1 MSMPKA
7 MIKITVFGT
16 TICLRHCNSKIH
28 YETVEL
34 LRKMALQSINSDY
47 KALGNVRKSFVDNG
61 LYNSVTINHKKLEAY
76 AEQAVRLLMQDC
88 VIAVPT
94 DTVYGLAGAVQSEDA
109 VEKLYKIKGRDAAK
123 PIAIC
128 VSSISEVEKWADTS
142 ILPPA
147 LLQCILPG
155 PFTIVLKRSKALN
168 AKFNPGIPNVG
179 IRIPQDRF
187 IVEVVKKFGEPI
199 ALTSANSSGEQSAI
213 EVEEF
218 SHLWQ
223 YVDAV
228 FDAGKIPQ
236 EIRTG
241 STVVDLSEHGSFK
254 IIRAGVSCDA
264 LRHKLFQFKLLE
276 RN

>member
-1 MSMPKA
+1 
-7 MIKITVFGT
+7 
-16 TICLRHCNSKIH
+16 
-28 YETVEL
+28 
-34 LRKMALQSINSDY
+34 
-47 KALGNVRKSFVDNG
+47 
-61 LYNSVTINHKKLEAY
+61 
-76 AEQAVRLLMQDC
+76 MQDC

-109 VEKLYKIKGRDAAK
+109 VEKLYKIKRRDAAK

-128 VSSISEVEKWADTS
+128 VSSISKMEKWADTS

-147 LLQCILPG
+147 LLQCILRG
-155 PFTIVLKRSKALN
+155 PFTIVLKRSKTFN
-168 AKFNPGIPNVG
+168 AKFNTGIPNVG

-187 IVEVVKKFGEPI
+187 IVEVVKKFGERI
-199 ALTSANSSGEQSAI
+199 ALTSANSSGKQSAT

-228 FDAGKIPQ
+228 FDAGKNPQ

-241 STVVDLSEHGSFK
+241 STVVDLSGHGNFK
-254 IIRAGVSCDA
+254 IIRAGLLCDA
-264 LRHKLFQFKLLE
+264 LRPRDEAAASAASGCRRRIMATAPGRDRGGPPPPPLLGPPGIKSVLGRAGPGRAGPGRRHYFYALAVLMTPPGTTSE
-276 RN
+276 GVSRHLAHRRTPAAAGEAKR